1 MAKAAV
7 DIGTNSMRLLVVDD
21 AGAELERIQV
31 VTGLG
36 KGVFASGRLAED
48 AVERTLEVLEEFG
61 RLMGE
66 HGVTRARAVATAA
79 SRAAENREV
88 FFDRAESA
96 VGVRPDLIAGD
107 EEARLSFLG
116 ATAGLD
122 RPGPFVVVD
131 IGGGSTEFVWASDGE
146 VTGVS
151 TDIGSVRVTERL
163 LPDRPADF
171 EQLVAVYHHADG
183 QFRHVDVPVEP
194 STVIGVAGTW
204 TSLAAIA
211 LDLPAYDRRRVHHS
225 LIGRHALDRLVV
237 RLAGLTVE
245 ETAEI
250 PALDPRRASVILA
263 GSLIAREVMRRLGVM
278 EVLVS
283 EHDLLDGIVA
293 GLG

>member
-1 MAKAAV
+1 MPRAAV

-21 AGAELERIQV
+21 AGVELERIQV

-36 KGVFASGRLAED
+36 QGVFASGRLADD
-48 AVERTLEVLEEFG
+48 AVERTLEVFEGFG
-61 RLMGE
+61 RLMVE
-66 HGVTRARAVATAA
+66 HGVTSGRAVATAA

-88 FFDRAESA
+88 FFDRAEA
-96 VGVRPDLIAGD
+96 ALGIRPQLIDGG
-107 EEARLSFLG
+107 EEAGLAFRG
-116 ATAGLD
+116 ATAKLD
-122 RPGPFVVVD
+122 RPGPFMVVD
-131 IGGGSTEFVWASDGE
+131 VGGGSTEFVWQKGDE
-146 VTGVS
+146 VVGVS
-151 TDIGSVRVTERL
+151 VDIGSIRVTERL

-171 EQLVAVYHHADG
+171 DQLVAVYHHTDG
-183 QFRHVDVPVEP
+183 QFRHRDLP
-194 STVIGVAGTW
+194 SDPGTVIGVAGTW

-225 LIGRHALDRLVV
+225 VIGRHALDRLVV

-245 ETAEI
+245 ETAAI
-250 PALDPRRASVILA
+250 PALDPRRAPVILA
-263 GSLIAREVMRRLGVM
+263 GSLIAREVMRRLGVA